1 MVFNRQ
7 QSERIARME
16 ALTAKS
22 NEAIRA
28 NAAELEQNIQ
38 ATVALS
44 LNQGI
49 TLDTLQVVDQ
59 SLKRGV
65 ELFKQGR
72 TQKQTQIEQQRTQL
86 VALNESLDEYKREV
100 LQMIEEEEAVIEV
113 LGNNSV
119 RTPRLTS
126 TPRKVLT
133 PPKGNK

>member
-1 MVFNRQ
+1 MMK
-7 QSERIARME
+7 EIK
-16 ALTAKS
+16 T
-22 NEAIRA
+22 
-28 NAAELEQNIQ
+28 ELEQNIE

-44 LNQGI
+44 LNQGV
-49 TLDTLQVVDQ
+49 TLETLQVVDN
-59 SLKRGV
+59 SLRRGV
-65 ELFKQGR
+65 ELFRNGR
-72 TQKQTQIEQQRTQL
+72 VQKQQQIEQQRTSLQ
-86 VALNESLDEYKREV
+86 ALNESLDEYKREV